1 VEAIVV
7 SVRREGD
14 IGHARRAAASTA
26 GEMGFSPLAVEQIA
40 VVVTELATNLVQHHT
55 IDGQIIIRMTDGCA
69 RPGLEIVA
77 EDQGPGIASLHQATQ
92 DHWSSRGTM
101 GCGLGAVQR
110 LMDTFDIESHPIS
123 NTAESDTPAFG
134 TRVTV
139 RKWVE
144 NGEQPHRFNY
154 SANSRPYPGETE
166 NGDAFFIQEDNDG
179 VLVAVADGLGHGSK
193 AAIASRRAIE
203 TVRQNVR
210 SELEPLLGVLH
221 RKLTGTRGAA
231 ITLVRIDLEE
241 RKLAHIGIGNVA
253 TRVYPTGT
261 SQLVTLPGVVGMG
274 ELDRP
279 RLNCMTW
286 PKDGTLIVFSD
297 GISAKWDPSDEATNW
312 DNSVT
317 VIGHNLMKAFGRSND
332 DATVLVVREAD

>member
-1 VEAIVV
+1 MEMGCRA
-7 SVRREGD
+7 VRKLTGTIAVLSGLLMVPAAQAATPD
-14 IGHARRAAASTA
+14 ALSRAAD
-26 GEMGFSPLAVEQIA
+26 FV
-40 VVVTELATNLVQHHT
+40 
-55 IDGQIIIRMTDGCA
+55 
-69 RPGLEIVA
+69 LE
-77 EDQGPGIASLHQATQ
+77 T
-92 DHWSSRGTM
+92 SR
-101 GCGLGAVQR
+101 
-110 LMDTFDIESHPIS
+110 E
-123 NTAESDTPAFG
+123 
-134 TRVTV
+134 
-139 RKWVE
+139 
-144 NGEQPHRFNY
+144 
-154 SANSRPYPGETE
+154 
-166 NGDAFFIQEDNDG
+166 
-179 VLVAVADGLGHGSK
+179 AVADGLGHGSK

-221 RKLTGTRGAA
+221 RKLSGTRGAA